1 MRHRRKLSAF
11 CVGLLFASMFIGT
24 LSASSF
30 FGTAWSKPLVLTAP
44 TGDALYVKTPQPTG
58 YGYIERDIDS
68 IGTEAGNVYV
78 FQAFFNILSFS
89 PLPAGVVFQVNL
101 EDNEGKARYSFR
113 LTNDY
118 GVLFYYPFATAQ
130 AVFKASKVWTVGS
143 WCNLTTVVS
152 GSDASFYAN
161 GNLVGSSNSTGF
173 PAEGGGYVLS
183 RISRFGEPDREKG
196 IVECF
201 ADNVG
206 FYENDKTIFFEDFE
220 EGLGK
225 YSVSKSADAVVETA
239 KPSAFTTLILK
250 ADPTSA
256 STGDYIQLSGKLGD
270 VFRSGLGDRTIHLFY
285 RTSEDW
291 VGFGNTR
298 TMSNGSFTYRWP
310 VPYGLDGQILVK
322 AEFHGDESYGPS
334 VSNIVTITVKARPG
348 IPVYMWYLL
357 LSIAIVLISS
367 IVVIKRRILVGR
379 LSPYIFLI
387 AAAVN
392 LFFTFLA
399 LVNYLRIPYYLSYT
413 MRVVQIVI
421 FSGDADLALR
431 VASLFLMLAS
441 LFLSKYRAHIVVP
454 RSFFSIGLLFLV
466 STALLVMNLREI
478 GSVLLFLASVAALAV
493 GVNSADALLGMS
505 RVRAT
510 VFLFAVLFGN
520 LNVVEIGSA
529 AVWIYNIFEYQHPL
543 VGSGWELPFIDV
555 NIFSIL
561 YPATPLLLLAFL
573 FSWIWLPV
581 SGRVR
586 RLLGIRKH
594 RSRKMPVKKT
604 EKHLPREDF
613 MGWVGKLVPTRL
625 VLLLSVFFSFLI
637 GYAPYFTA
645 SPLVGIDSRYYVD
658 LLTEMS
664 ESLNPWKV
672 LVESGFA
679 RYRPAFFV
687 FAYFVK
693 LISGQSSLAA
703 IRVMPAIIAS
713 LLCIAVYFFVKQGTG
728 NTNLAGLSAIFTVF
742 SFNTTVGMYA
752 AILSNWFSII
762 ILVLFFGF
770 MLRAERIGS
779 KRFWSVAML
788 ISVVLLFTHVWTWG
802 IFIATMLGYVA
813 LRLVCR
819 DRSGSNE
826 SFHQVFRK
834 SIVYGIGVISLNLC
848 VVLALFLASS
858 FTKPFPGLGWVS
870 EMAYGLLSGM
880 FSQLVHFDL
889 FKFWNDIVFTIQM
902 YVGGYYGNPLLMAL
916 AICGM
921 ISLRRAERG
930 FRDVLLSWTL
940 VTSII
945 FVVMVPDEL
954 WRVLYVV
961 PFQFLA
967 PLGLCLLINFTRRL
981 WRASTIYLDAKIL
994 GVFEV
999 ELLLLILLLMFNY
1012 ALRSVS
1018 FLPLRFQ

>member
-1 MRHRRKLSAF
+1 MRHRRKLSTF
-11 CVGLLFASMFIGT
+11 CLGLLFASMFIGT

-30 FGTAWSKPLVLTAP
+30 FATTWSKPLVLTAP
-44 TGDALYVKTPQPTG
+44 VGDALYVKTPQPTD

-68 IGTEAGNVYV
+68 IGTKAGNVYS
-78 FQAFFNILSFS
+78 FQAFVNILSFS

-152 GSDASFYAN
+152 GSDAYFYAD

-348 IPVYMWYLL
+348 IPVDIWYLL

-367 IVVIKRRILVGR
+367 IVVIKRRALVGR

-399 LVNYLRIPYYLSYT
+399 LVNYLRIPYYVFYI
-413 MRVVQIVI
+413 MRVAQIVI
-421 FSGDADLALR
+421 LSGDADLALW
-431 VASLFLMLAS
+431 VASLFLMLA
-441 LFLSKYRAHIVVP
+441 LAFLSKYRAHVVP

-466 STALLVMNLREI
+466 STVLLVMNLREI
-478 GSVLLFLASVAALAV
+478 GSVLLFLVSVAALAV
-493 GVNSADALLGMS
+493 GVNSAEVLLGMP

-510 VFLFAVLFGN
+510 VFLFAVLFGI

-529 AVWIYNIFEYQHPL
+529 AAWIYNIFVYQHPL
-543 VGSGWELPFIDV
+543 VVLGWELPFIDV

-581 SGRVR
+581 WGRVR
-586 RLLGIRKH
+586 GLLGIRKH
-594 RSRKMPVKKT
+594 PSRKMPVKKT
-604 EKHLPREDF
+604 EKHFPRGDF
-613 MGWVGKLVPTRL
+613 VGWAGKLVSPRL

-645 SPLVGIDSRYYVD
+645 SSLVGTDSRYYVD

-679 RYRPAFFV
+679 RYRPVFFV

-693 LISGQSSLAA
+693 WISGQSALVA

-713 LLCIAVYFFVKQGTG
+713 LLCIAVYFFFKQGTG

-742 SFNTTVGMYA
+742 SFSTTVGMYA

-779 KRFWSVAML
+779 KRFWSAAML

-802 IFIATMLGYVA
+802 IFIATMLGYIA

-819 DRSGSNE
+819 DRSS
-826 SFHQVFRK
+826 SKSIHQVFRT
-834 SIVYGIGVISLNLC
+834 SIVYGIGVILLNLC

-858 FTKPFPGLGWVS
+858 FTKSFPGFGWVS

-880 FSQLVHFDL
+880 FSRLIHFDL
-889 FKFWNDIVFTIQM
+889 FKFWNDMVFTIQM

-916 AICGM
+916 AVCGM
-921 ISLRRAERG
+921 ISLRRAERA

-945 FVVMVPDEL
+945 FVAMVPDEL

-967 PLGLCLLINFTRRL
+967 PLGLCLLINFARRL
-981 WRASTIYLDAKIL
+981 WRASTIDLDAKIL

-999 ELLLLILLLMFNY
+999 ELLLLILLLMLNY